1 VGHRFFLLSIL
12 GTFVTRESGRD
23 YWAGF
28 SHLMTHWS
36 DRDYQTHSGHIMTI
50 GLPLVIPWLFGTL
63 WSYYDSQVMG
73 GPPVARE

>member
-1 VGHRFFLLSIL
+1 MPIKGSKYVGHRLFLLSIL

-36 DRDYQTHSGHIMTI
+36 DRDYQTPSGHIMTI
-50 GLPLVIPWLFGTL
+50 GLPLVIP
-63 WSYYDSQVMG
+63 
-73 GPPVARE
+73 

>member
-1 VGHRFFLLSIL
+1 MGHRFFLLSIL

-36 DRDYQTHSGHIMTI
+36 DRDYQTHYGHIVTI
-50 GLPLVIPWLFGTL
+50 GLPLVIP
-63 WSYYDSQVMG
+63 
-73 GPPVARE
+73 